1 MKKRIDP
8 GYLIS
13 LLLSV
18 VLAFAIGAVI
28 LAIAGFSPGKAYL
41 AMLNGA
47 FSSARHIGD
56 LLEYAM
62 VLCLCGLACV
72 LGARVGIFNVGGE
85 GQLLLGAIVACQVG
99 VWLDGLTPWLVLPLA
114 ALAAMCI
121 MIFRVPLEWRTAD
134 KEPFD
139 VPGCLLYGGAM
150 AALTFGASCIADDH
164 LVGGGLF
171 LLCLVLLAC
180 FVWRELRSPFPMV
193 DVRLLRR
200 NRVLSLSLVAAFVN
214 YCSFFGMVFF
224 FSLYLQVG
232 RGFSVQEAGLML
244 ALQAAVQSLSSP
256 LAARLCDRYDQGLI
270 STVGTVFCGL
280 GLLSAAFLD
289 MDSSLWVI
297 VGAQCLIGAGVSLF
311 ALPNTTII
319 LEAAGPQRVGQA
331 SGLVGTVRTAG
342 MLGNLT
348 IITLTLS
355 LFLGHEPV
363 GTDNIDAFLHCMRV
377 DMVLFGI
384 LSLLAVGCTLA
395 RNSSGAKAA

>member
-1 MKKRIDP
+1 M
-8 GYLIS
+8 
-13 LLLSV
+13 
-18 VLAFAIGAVI
+18 
-28 LAIAGFSPGKAYL
+28 
-41 AMLNGA
+41 
-47 FSSARHIGD
+47 
-56 LLEYAM
+56 
-62 VLCLCGLACV
+62 
-72 LGARVGIFNVGGE
+72 
-85 GQLLLGAIVACQVG
+85 
-99 VWLDGLTPWLVLPLA
+99 
-114 ALAAMCI
+114 
-121 MIFRVPLEWRTAD
+121 
-134 KEPFD
+134 
-139 VPGCLLYGGAM
+139 
-150 AALTFGASCIADDH
+150 
-164 LVGGGLF
+164 
-171 LLCLVLLAC
+171 
-180 FVWRELRSPFPMV
+180 
-193 DVRLLRR
+193 
-200 NRVLSLSLVAAFVN
+200 
-214 YCSFFGMVFF
+214 
-224 FSLYLQVG
+224 
-232 RGFSVQEAGLML
+232 
-244 ALQAAVQSLSSP
+244 QSLSSP

-297 VGAQCLIGAGVSLF
+297 VGAQCLTGAGVSLF

-384 LSLLAVGCTLA
+384 LSLLAVGCPLA